1 MGEKQ
6 FNLRHRLNLLSFI
19 TTSDKCGRLSKS
31 VNDECR
37 GCASLEENK
46 TTLSDMLYS
55 LFYKIQNNVLH
66 SLDLNSLDGSHSR
79 RGKCFYNSFPMLIK
93 PPAFQWLP
101 ILLYEKVSL

>member
-46 TTLSDMLYS
+46 TTLSDMFYS
-55 LFYKIQNNVLH
+55 LFYKIQKNVLR
-66 SLDLNSLDGSHSR
+66 SLDLNSLDRSHS
-79 RGKCFYNSFPMLIK
+79 NTSS
-93 PPAFQWLP
+93 
-101 ILLYEKVSL
+101 VSVASYPTLRKG